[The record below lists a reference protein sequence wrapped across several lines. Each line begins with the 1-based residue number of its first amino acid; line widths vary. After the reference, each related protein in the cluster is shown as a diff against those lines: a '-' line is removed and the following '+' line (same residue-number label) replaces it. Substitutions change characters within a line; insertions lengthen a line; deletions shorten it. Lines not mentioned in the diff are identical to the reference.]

1 MNHSRRRFFRALGG
15 AAAALPL
22 GMRIARAQA
31 YPSRPVRIIVG
42 FAAGGATDIAARLI
56 AQSLSERLGQP
67 FVVENRPGAG
77 GNLGTE
83 AVIRST
89 ADGHTLLAAGVN
101 DAVNATLF
109 DKLPYNF
116 IRDVAPV
123 AGIMSVPNLMVVHP
137 SVPAASVP
145 DFISYARSAP
155 GKINMASAGNGSGPH
170 MAGELFKIMAGVDI
184 THVPYR
190 GGAAAIPDL
199 LSGQVQLMFTVPS
212 LTIDH
217 VKAGRLRA
225 LAVTTKKVWHGF
237 AELPPVGNSL
247 PGYEATNWFGI
258 VAPAKTPAHVVGML
272 NGAITACLAEPNVST
287 KLAGLGGDALV
298 DSPAE
303 FGKLIADETEKWG
316 RVVHTANIKAG

>member
-1 MNHSRRRFFRALGG
+1 MKHSRRRLLHLLGG
-15 AAAALPL
+15 AAALPL
-22 GMRIARAQA
+22 SIRFAPAQT

-42 FAAGGATDIAARLI
+42 FAAGGATDIAARLV

-77 GNLGTE
+77 GNLATE
-83 AVIRST
+83 AVTRS
-89 ADGHTLLAAGVN
+89 APDGHTVLAAGVN

-109 DKLPYNF
+109 GNLPYDF
-116 IRDVAPV
+116 RRDLAPV

-137 SVPAASVP
+137 SVPAGSVVE
-145 DFISYARSAP
+145 FISYAHDNP

-212 LTIDH
+212 LTMDH
-217 VKAGRLRA
+217 VRAGKLRA
-225 LAVTTKKVWHGF
+225 LAVTTEKPWHAL
-237 AELPPVGNSL
+237 AELPPVAKSL
-247 PGYEATNWFGI
+247 PGYEATNWFGV
-258 VAPAKTPAHVVGML
+258 VAPAKTPAHVVEAL
-272 NGAITACLAEPNVST
+272 NGKIVACLAEPNISAKMAT
-287 KLAGLGGDALV
+287 LGGEALV
-298 DSPAE
+298 SSPVQ

-316 RVVHTANIKAG
+316 RVVRMANIKAD